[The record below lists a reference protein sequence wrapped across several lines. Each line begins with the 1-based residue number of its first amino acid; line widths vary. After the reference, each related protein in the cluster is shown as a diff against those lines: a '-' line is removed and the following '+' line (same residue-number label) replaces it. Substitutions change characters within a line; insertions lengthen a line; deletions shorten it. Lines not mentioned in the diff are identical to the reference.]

1 MPVTPAHQRGAS
13 RVVCVWPVP
22 TSVTKVTTSLNSTPK
37 GQLLGLNLSLNHNS
51 AACSP
56 HPTSHTHT
64 RVDSGNTLT
73 VYQVNSEG
81 SDHV

>member
-13 RVVCVWPVP
+13 RLVCVWPVP

-37 GQLLGLNLSLNHNS
+37 GQLLGLNLSLNHSS
-51 AACSP
+51 AACRP
-56 HPTSHTHT
+56 HKSHTHSC
-64 RVDSGNTLT
+64 VDSGNTLT
-73 VYQVNSEG
+73 VHPVNSEG

>member
-13 RVVCVWPVP
+13 RLVCVWPVH

-37 GQLLGLNLSLNHNS
+37 GQHLGLNLSLYHSS
-51 AACSP
+51 AVCR
-56 HPTSHTHT
+56 HTCA
-64 RVDSGNTLT
+64 DSGNALT
-73 VYQVNSEG
+73 VHPVNSEG